1 MDPQVKSAI
10 FGFVSGLAV
19 FGTSYL
25 LSAKKGG
32 EKKQV
37 DQNGNQVTQ
46 QEEEEEEVK
55 VPVQQQVSP
64 TPIEY
69 QDDVGGTQADHH
81 SPW

>member
-1 MDPQVKSAI
+1 MDSQVKSVI
-10 FGFVSGLAV
+10 LGIVSGLAV
-19 FGTSYL
+19 VGTSYI
-25 LSAKKGG
+25 LSGKKGG

-55 VPVQQQVSP
+55 VPVQQQVSL

-69 QDDVGGTQADHH
+69 LDDVGGTQADHH